1 MAHGDAES
9 LSGKSVR
16 RDSVARMVSADLPK
30 TLRANSILPASA
42 TAVAALGAGIAL
54 YNRITV
60 QRLANTPATVIEPV
74 TVCVPARNEAGRLPD
89 LIGDLRAQV
98 GLPRMAVRILDD
110 ASTDDTG
117 AAARAAIGDDPR
129 FTLLRTESD
138 PPPGWTGKAAACARL
153 AEEVSTPV
161 LIFLDADVRLAPAAL
176 AAAVGALRRR
186 GAALVSPWPLQEA
199 DSMAEA
205 LVQPLL
211 CWSWASTLPIAAAD
225 RSLRPSTAVA
235 CGQFLVFD
243 NAVYRAAGGHA
254 AVAGSV
260 TEDLDIART
269 LRRGGHSTVLAA
281 AGPLART
288 RMYHGAAELDAGYT
302 RWLWSAYD
310 GTITGGAAV
319 GLLAALAYWVPPAAA
334 VLGRGSARRTGVIGW
349 LAAVTGRLLARSTE
363 TGGPLRGSDVLAAA
377 AHPASVAAYL
387 LLWAR
392 SHRARRRGTARWK
405 GRSLA

>member
-30 TLRANSILPASA
+30 TLRANSILPAGA

-288 RMYHGAAELDAGYT
+288 RMYHGAAEVDAGYT

>member
-1 MAHGDAES
+1 M
-9 LSGKSVR
+9 R

-30 TLRANSILPASA
+30 TLRANSILPAGA

>member
-30 TLRANSILPASA
+30 TLRANSILPAGA

-254 AVAGSV
+254 AVAGSI

>member
-1 MAHGDAES
+1 
-9 LSGKSVR
+9 
-16 RDSVARMVSADLPK
+16 MVSADLPK

>member
-1 MAHGDAES
+1 M
-9 LSGKSVR
+9 
-16 RDSVARMVSADLPK
+16 
-30 TLRANSILPASA
+30 
-42 TAVAALGAGIAL
+42 
-54 YNRITV
+54 
-60 QRLANTPATVIEPV
+60 
-74 TVCVPARNEAGRLPD
+74 
-89 LIGDLRAQV
+89 
-98 GLPRMAVRILDD
+98 
-110 ASTDDTG
+110 
-117 AAARAAIGDDPR
+117 
-129 FTLLRTESD
+129 
-138 PPPGWTGKAAACARL
+138 
-153 AEEVSTPV
+153 
-161 LIFLDADVRLAPAAL
+161 
-176 AAAVGALRRR
+176 
-186 GAALVSPWPLQEA
+186 
-199 DSMAEA
+199 
-205 LVQPLL
+205 QPLL

>member
-1 MAHGDAES
+1 
-9 LSGKSVR
+9 
-16 RDSVARMVSADLPK
+16 MVSADLPK
-30 TLRANSILPASA
+30 TLRANSILPAGA

>member
-1 MAHGDAES
+1 
-9 LSGKSVR
+9 
-16 RDSVARMVSADLPK
+16 MVSADLPK
-30 TLRANSILPASA
+30 TLRANSILPAGA

-254 AVAGSV
+254 AVAGSI

>member
-1 MAHGDAES
+1 M
-9 LSGKSVR
+9 R

-30 TLRANSILPASA
+30 TLRANSILPAGA

-254 AVAGSV
+254 AVAGSI